1 MCCDI
6 LRFCWCDWPTV
17 CSNILRFV
25 GVRMGRLVKLL
36 QHVIFCVCRSG
47 RVLVATFLFRWSCV
61 CAIMCRCVVRSF
73 LDVVHGFCEIVVTFG
88 SIVLRKRHVRHVGC
102 CCCCCCACDMCCD
115 ILRFE
120 DADSVR
126 VNRAADTKLVE
137 FDKLKLPQVPKL
149 AKGYHYGSDLSVAG
163 LENLKVHVVWD
174 GGAEGTTLSAS
185 AASRIL
191 FAQADVPETSRR
203 GLVNLGR
210 QPRQRFHGFASES
223 AEGDPIIVDVQ
234 GSLLLGDPVSKN
246 ELPEFQMIPEVK
258 YSDFD
263 RDPSATIVKHSV

>member
-102 CCCCCCACDMCCD
+102 CCCCCCCCCACDMCCD
-115 ILRFE
+115 ILRFC
-120 DADSVR
+120 DVR
-126 VNRAADTKLVE
+126 IFFVFQGRELEVRNLQFKNPSKENR
-137 FDKLKLPQVPKL
+137 FQ
-149 AKGYHYGSDLSVAG
+149 
-163 LENLKVHVVWD
+163 
-174 GGAEGTTLSAS
+174 
-185 AASRIL
+185 
-191 FAQADVPETSRR
+191 AQAMFLDDACTVISSVFVIAFFWSCVCHT
-203 GLVNLGR
+203 GIY
-210 QPRQRFHGFASES
+210 Q
-223 AEGDPIIVDVQ
+223 
-234 GSLLLGDPVSKN
+234 VSVFVGVG
-246 ELPEFQMIPEVK
+246 E
-258 YSDFD
+258 
-263 RDPSATIVKHSV
+263 AT